1 MAIIKKVMVKKPLAK
16 KPLAKKPLVKAQ
28 KGISKDKGYEGPSV
42 FRRYQDQLENEQLKK
57 TADSTDYYQ
66 KDIDMYKS
74 VRSDL
79 QIPKDTDNKFTRKLK
94 EDLDKATADRDRQK
108 LKGQF
113 GYDRNGYK
121 MNPRKKLGGATKPLA
136 KKQEGGTS
144 NPKKPIVV
152 ERKSIPPLP
161 PDRRKPKPV
170 RPLPPDTIK
179 PVINKPVARPYLKG
193 GVVKKKK

>member
-1 MAIIKKVMVKKPLAK
+1 MATIKKTVAK
-16 KPLAKKPLVKAQ
+16 
-28 KGISKDKGYEGPSV
+28 
-42 FRRYQDQLENEQLKK
+42 
-57 TADSTDYYQ
+57 
-66 KDIDMYKS
+66 
-74 VRSDL
+74 
-79 QIPKDTDNKFTRKLK
+79 
-94 EDLDKATADRDRQK
+94 
-108 LKGQF
+108 
-113 GYDRNGYK
+113 
-121 MNPRKKLGGATKPLA
+121 KPLA

-161 PDRRKPKPV
+161 PDRRKPEPV